1 MTPPQPSPSPVDRVV
16 ADHLHSA
23 AIRLLR
29 RLRTEDDA
37 SGLSAPRAS
46 ALSVLVFA
54 GPMTLGELAR
64 AEQVQPPTI
73 SRLIREM
80 EREDLVKV
88 SVDQADRRVK
98 RVAPTPKGRRL
109 LVAARNRRVTRLAR
123 AVATLPK
130 AEQTLLE
137 VAGKALLELAR
148 IV

>member
-1 MTPPQPSPSPVDRVV
+1 
-16 ADHLHSA
+16 
-23 AIRLLR
+23 
-29 RLRTEDDA
+29 
-37 SGLSAPRAS
+37 
-46 ALSVLVFA
+46 
-54 GPMTLGELAR
+54 
-64 AEQVQPPTI
+64 
-73 SRLIREM
+73 M

-130 AEQTLLE
+130 DEGRRLD
-137 VAGKALLELAR
+137 VAATAFLELAR